1 MRKFPAPIHNL
12 VAAFS
17 QLPGVGPKTALRYV
31 FAMLRLPKGELEHF
45 SRSIMALNEQIT
57 VCELCQTYTQQTRC
71 EICEDTKRRVDV
83 LCVVAEPRDISTIE
97 LTNSYHGRYFV
108 LGGMLNPVEGVTPDS
123 LKVRE
128 LLERIESTPELL
140 EIILA
145 FSPNV
150 HGETTMFYLAKQ
162 IQKRGLRATK
172 LARGLPLG
180 ADLEYAD
187 EVTLGEAMTG
197 RRDI

>member
-1 MRKFPAPIHNL
+1 MRKFPAPIHNA

-31 FAMLRLPKGELEHF
+31 FALLRLPKSELEHF
-45 SRSIMALNEQIT
+45 SRSVLSLGNDMT
-57 VCELCQTYTQQTRC
+57 VCRLCKTYTERERC
-71 EICEDTKRRVDV
+71 EICVDV
-83 LCVVAEPRDISTIE
+83 KREPGQLCVVAEPRDIATIE
-97 LTNSYHGRYFV
+97 LTGVYRGRYFV
-108 LGGMLNPVEGVTPDS
+108 LGGMLNPIEGITPDV
-123 LKVRE
+123 LNVRE
-128 LLERIESTPELL
+128 LMTRLQAENRLN

-150 HGETTMFYLAKQ
+150 HGETTTLYLAKL
-162 IQKRGLRATK
+162 IQKLGRKATK

-187 EVTLGEAMTG
+187 EVTLGEAMLG
-197 RRDI
+197 RREI